1 MTVGKAMM
9 SLKVL
14 QQSEQQ
20 GSHFF
25 WVRDEAVSGS
35 EIEEVYIWLLAIW

>member
-20 GSHFF
+20 GSHLL
-25 WVRDEAVSGS
+25 WVRDEAVSGC
-35 EIEEVYIWLLAIW
+35 EFGEVYIWLRAIW